1 MSLIVAMGIGRFIY
15 TPILPFMEADLGWSK
30 SDGGL
35 VAAANYLGYMV
46 GALAAA
52 WMRLPGGARRWY
64 LVALATSIATTAAMG
79 LLHGM
84 GSYLVLRFVSGVA
97 SAFVLVLA
105 SSLVLA
111 RFTQA
116 GRPGLFS
123 LHFSG
128 VGVGI
133 ALTGVLVAV
142 MSNAGWDWRSYWLAG
157 AGLGVLGWCAAVL
170 LIPQGDDAAD
180 DPVVERASLGRLG
193 GPMRRLIVSYG
204 LFGFGYVILA
214 TFISAMVRDT
224 PSIQWLESSIWVVVG
239 VSGAI
244 SVAFWSV
251 VARRWGHGFAYAA
264 AGMTQA
270 VGTIACIAA
279 TAPTVILGAVT
290 LGGTMVALTAVG
302 VIHARTLTP
311 HDPRLVLGLMTG
323 AFGVGQ
329 VAGPIFAGVI
339 GDATGSLTWALVGG
353 GVALVGCSLLTP
365 RAWPERPELADP
377 EVKSVAETQ

>member
-1 MSLIVAMGIGRFIY
+1 MGIGRFIY

-35 VAAANYLGYMV
+35 VASANYLGYLV

-52 WMRLPGGARRWY
+52 WINLPGGARRWY
-64 LVALATSIATTAAMG
+64 LSALLASGISTILMAFVS
-79 LLHGM
+79 GM
-84 GSYLVLRFVSGVA
+84 IPYLIVRFVSGVA
-97 SAFVLVLA
+97 SAFVLVFA

-111 RFTQA
+111 RFTRA

-128 VGVGI
+128 VGLGI
-133 ALTGVLVAV
+133 AVTGVLVAALSALSWSWPV
-142 MSNAGWDWRSYWLAG
+142 FWLAG
-157 AGLGVLGWCAAVL
+157 GLLSLVGWLVAMWLV
-170 LIPQGDDAAD
+170 PTGDDAED
-180 DPVVERASLGRLG
+180 DPVIERAQHGALGA
-193 GPMRRLIVSYG
+193 PMRRLIVSYG

-224 PSIQWLESSIWVVVG
+224 PDIQWLESSIWVIVG
-239 VSGAI
+239 LSGAI
-244 SVAFWSV
+244 SVAFWTL
-251 VARRWGHGFAYAA
+251 VARRWSYGFAYAA
-264 AGMTQA
+264 AALTQA
-270 VGTIACIAA
+270 TGTLACVLAS
-279 TAPTVILGAVT
+279 APALIFGAIT

-329 VAGPIFAGVI
+329 VFGPIFAGLV

-353 GVALVGCSLLTP
+353 ATALVGCGVLTP
-365 RAWPERPELADP
+365 DGWPCRPL
-377 EVKSVAETQ
+377 SVIQTRSDS